1 MDFNNT
7 HQDNNSNYDDYNEY
21 TPPQTVAPTGMGAL
35 KEDIP
40 ANPLLPKLLY
50 PEWRQPVN
58 CPLKDIQFVQIQRF
72 KRFKD

>member
-7 HQDNNSNYDDYNEY
+7 NQDNNSNYEDYADY
-21 TPPQTVAPTGMGAL
+21 TPPAPNIAQNMNAL
-35 KEDIP
+35 KEDLP

-58 CPLKDIQFVQIQRF
+58 CPLKDI
-72 KRFKD
+72 